1 MLASAAQQRARRRTL
16 ALAAGAAALAYY
28 AHRQRWLARSRQA
41 LEPLVDAAAAY
52 RDALRT
58 SGQLASRLSSDVA
71 AFLDAGG
78 AAEVPASLRQLLRL
92 AQCAEAQAAA
102 ACLGASV
109 ARGLASGLATA
120 SGHADAGAAGR
131 QLLQSALDGV
141 TSEQGRSVIACI
153 AGAAARQ
160 AVVAALEVADRQRAA
175 APSQASAPDSDGLE
189 RVLTELDTDRGRR
202 VASGARPK
210 DDPKSAARPIPNA
223 QAACARAARPRGL
236 PNPARS
242 PPGIACSLASLSRL
256 FPCSDVVSALVRGA
270 IGAYLNEAVEV
281 DLPHQFLTTLSRPE
295 HRDAVGD
302 LAQRVTGEAVR
313 VLVTAGAA
321 ELATRQ
327 GRPEGATPEPQQP
340 RDAQSPG
347 ASSAEAAPLTT
358 PPPAGQ
364 SVGARVY
371 GLQSARCGP
380 ARRVFTLPSP
390 PRGLYSP
397 ADGEPQPLPT
407 PPPCELCRD
416 GTDLLCAHVQP
427 PRWRPDAGCGPL
439 GGGGRSNGAAQPQA
453 PPSALPDASW
463 VSTARLALSL
473 ASQPEAR
480 ALLRDV
486 AGAAAGASVR
496 ALLCAVPNALAA
508 AMPELPFRRQKK
520 MPQAPPPQ
528 LTPRKRAAAAAAAA
542 HRPATPSARLVELDA
557 DGRPLV
563 QVDAE
568 ERSSQGMELSAAP
581 LWRGLD
587 QARVQGALALALFVH
602 GLAFMPGAAA
612 RLGLYSPAGAL

>member
-1 MLASAAQQRARRRTL
+1 
-16 ALAAGAAALAYY
+16 
-28 AHRQRWLARSRQA
+28 
-41 LEPLVDAAAAY
+41 
-52 RDALRT
+52 
-58 SGQLASRLSSDVA
+58 
-71 AFLDAGG
+71 
-78 AAEVPASLRQLLRL
+78 
-92 AQCAEAQAAA
+92 
-102 ACLGASV
+102 
-109 ARGLASGLATA
+109 
-120 SGHADAGAAGR
+120 
-131 QLLQSALDGV
+131 
-141 TSEQGRSVIACI
+141 
-153 AGAAARQ
+153 
-160 AVVAALEVADRQRAA
+160 
-175 APSQASAPDSDGLE
+175 
-189 RVLTELDTDRGRR
+189 
-202 VASGARPK
+202 
-210 DDPKSAARPIPNA
+210 
-223 QAACARAARPRGL
+223 
-236 PNPARS
+236 
-242 PPGIACSLASLSRL
+242 
-256 FPCSDVVSALVRGA
+256 VVSALVRGA

-612 RLGLYSPAGAL
+612 RLGLYSPAGAAL